1 MYLDRIELLHEEI
14 PDPLAYPFSIPALRQ
29 LESLPMAQPVT
40 FFAGENGSGKST
52 LIEAMAMATGL
63 NAEGG
68 SRNLRF
74 STRDTHSELYRHLR
88 LSWRRRPARSFF
100 LRAES
105 FYNTAT
111 AYEGVGIEGYH
122 RRSHGESFLDV
133 ARGFGEEGFYL
144 MDEPESALSPTG
156 QLSLLRRMY
165 DLTATGSQF
174 VTATHSPL
182 ILAYPGAMIYQLDDR
197 GVRRVTYED
206 TDAYQLTSSFLQ
218 SPERFFRH
226 LFAEE

>member
-1 MYLDRIELLHEEI
+1 MYLDRIELLDDEI
-14 PDPLAYPFSIPALRQ
+14 ADRSVYPFTIPALRE
-29 LESLPMAQPVT
+29 LGVLPMGQPVT
-40 FFAGENGSGKST
+40 FLAGENGSGKST
-52 LIEAMAMATGL
+52 LVEAIAMVSGL
-63 NAEGG
+63 NVEGG

-74 STRDTHSELYRHLR
+74 STKATHSDLHRHLR

-100 LRAES
+100 LRAET

-111 AYEGVGIEGYH
+111 AYEEVGLDGYH

-133 ARGFGEEGFYL
+133 VRGFAVEGFYL

-156 QLSLLRRMY
+156 QLSLLRRMF
-165 DLTATGSQF
+165 DLTANGSQF
-174 VTATHSPL
+174 VAATHSPL
-182 ILAYPGAMIYQLDDR
+182 LLAYPEAVIYQLDDGGIR
-197 GVRRVTYED
+197 PVRYEE